1 MMERYFQDDNK
12 MKTFLRVMPFVMA
25 LTACGGGGD
34 NSNSTSA
41 NLKPTPPTVVT
52 QCLTPKVLQS
62 GVCVSVAN
70 ICQTETE
77 KTWVR
82 AYLDD
87 TYLWYNEI
95 KDENA
100 PRANYNTPQGYFNAL
115 LIKDK
120 DKFSFTQSEEE
131 VNDFYQS
138 GINLGYG
145 VKWVREGDYVRIAF
159 VEPDSPA
166 EKKGLKRG
174 DYLWRVDGVNLWEM
188 TDESYF
194 DALYPSQKNVA
205 HFFEIIT
212 RDGSQQVQLTA
223 NEIVSSPVPLTSTLT
238 VNSKKIGYL
247 VFNEH
252 IATATTPL
260 ITAVKQFQN
269 AKIDDL
275 VLDLRY
281 NSGGFLY
288 VADEL
293 ASMLGGSATFNRL
306 FTYLEFN
313 DKHPEKDEPYFFE
326 RTSYENGTV
335 LPLLTLKRVFVLTS
349 NMTCSASE
357 AIINALSPFVEV
369 IRIGSS
375 TCGKPYGFHQENNCG
390 SAYFAIDFQG
400 KNALGQTVPTAG
412 FAPTCAANED
422 LNNPLGNPME
432 SMLSTALY
440 YQEHGTCPITS
451 LTQSAKIVQPRTVKE
466 VYRAPWRSNMI
477 TNPPSSK

>member
-1 MMERYFQDDNK
+1 MMEFYFQDDNR
-12 MKTFLRVMPFVMA
+12 MKTFLRMIPFVMA

-34 NSNSTSA
+34 NNSPSA

-174 DYLWRVDGVNLWEM
+174 DYLWRVDGVNL
-188 TDESYF
+188 
-194 DALYPSQKNVA
+194 
-205 HFFEIIT
+205 
-212 RDGSQQVQLTA
+212 
-223 NEIVSSPVPLTSTLT
+223 
-238 VNSKKIGYL
+238 
-247 VFNEH
+247 
-252 IATATTPL
+252 
-260 ITAVKQFQN
+260 
-269 AKIDDL
+269 
-275 VLDLRY
+275 
-281 NSGGFLY
+281 
-288 VADEL
+288 
-293 ASMLGGSATFNRL
+293 
-306 FTYLEFN
+306 
-313 DKHPEKDEPYFFE
+313 
-326 RTSYENGTV
+326 
-335 LPLLTLKRVFVLTS
+335 FVCMS
-349 NMTCSASE
+349 
-357 AIINALSPFVEV
+357 
-369 IRIGSS
+369 RI
-375 TCGKPYGFHQENNCG
+375 
-390 SAYFAIDFQG
+390 
-400 KNALGQTVPTAG
+400 
-412 FAPTCAANED
+412 
-422 LNNPLGNPME
+422 
-432 SMLSTALY
+432 
-440 YQEHGTCPITS
+440 
-451 LTQSAKIVQPRTVKE
+451 
-466 VYRAPWRSNMI
+466 
-477 TNPPSSK
+477 

>member
-1 MMERYFQDDNK
+1 
-12 MKTFLRVMPFVMA
+12 
-25 LTACGGGGD
+25 
-34 NSNSTSA
+34 
-41 NLKPTPPTVVT
+41 
-52 QCLTPKVLQS
+52 
-62 GVCVSVAN
+62 
-70 ICQTETE
+70 
-77 KTWVR
+77 
-82 AYLDD
+82 
-87 TYLWYNEI
+87 
-95 KDENA
+95 
-100 PRANYNTPQGYFNAL
+100 
-115 LIKDK
+115 
-120 DKFSFTQSEEE
+120 
-131 VNDFYQS
+131 
-138 GINLGYG
+138 
-145 VKWVREGDYVRIAF
+145 
-159 VEPDSPA
+159 
-166 EKKGLKRG
+166 LKRG
-174 DYLWRVDGVNLWEM
+174 DYLWRVDGMNLWEM

-194 DALYPSQKNVA
+194 DALYPSQKNVT

-223 NEIVSSPVPLTSTLT
+223 NEIVSSPVPLTSILT
-238 VNSKKIGYL
+238 VNSKKVGYL

-260 ITAVKQFQN
+260 ITAVKQFQT

-293 ASMLGGSATFNRL
+293 ASMLGGSTTFNRL

-335 LPLLTLKRVFVLTS
+335 LPLLSLKRVFVLTS

-390 SAYFAIDFQG
+390 AAYFAIDFQG
-400 KNALGQTVPTAG
+400 KNAIGQTVPTAG
-412 FAPTCAANED
+412 FSPTCAANED
-422 LNNPLGNPME
+422 LNNDMGSPME